1 MECAEFCE
9 GIGEA
14 RWLIRGNAHPS
25 KNRFD
30 SITEDVCW
38 KGLVLTFA
46 TLFAR
51 FTLMGG
57 YVIAD
62 YLPGAFGCLL

>member
-30 SITEDVCW
+30 SIT
-38 KGLVLTFA
+38 
-46 TLFAR
+46 
-51 FTLMGG
+51 GG
-57 YVIAD
+57 VRWEGFSTHIRDSFRAIHSN
-62 YLPGAFGCLL
+62 G